1 MMITFDILKKYSVN
15 QFIKDLL
22 KKRFAGIPMKQ
33 EVNESDDK
41 LNFACPFCG
50 DSEKDPRKK
59 RGNFYLANNSYKC
72 YNDGCGIKTDLSGI
86 IKKFA
91 LKYGL
96 TLPDTIIKDPEFVHA
111 APAKRKGSLIETF
124 ISKGIGK
131 HLLKLDDIV
140 DRFSLIPCSLAP
152 AESPIRAFVE
162 RRQITKLP
170 LFQESCYYDS
180 REDKIYLFNLD
191 AKSRRILGFSARKIE
206 ATDGPKYLIKN
217 YSEFRKTG
225 LISKKLG
232 DDIIIDIDT
241 LNNYYNVMNVDFTK
255 PVIITEGQIDAMF
268 LKNSMASTGVTKI
281 NLLLDNILTR
291 ENALVFFDNDRAGR
305 NQSIN
310 LIKKGYRVF
319 MWSKFLH
326 DLKIIYPTDWLKSI
340 KSIKDVNDLFV
351 FLSSKEPTLD
361 FEQFNDRIIHYF
373 SESELDVFFT

>member
-1 MMITFDILKKYSVN
+1 
-15 QFIKDLL
+15 
-22 KKRFAGIPMKQ
+22 MKQ
-33 EVNESDDK
+33 EINESDDK

-50 DSEKDPRKK
+50 DSEKDHRKK

-72 YNDGCGIKTDLSGI
+72 YNDGCGIKTDLSGM

-96 TLPDTIIKDPEFVHA
+96 TLPDTIIKDPEFVHST
-111 APAKRKGSLIETF
+111 PAKRKGSLIETF

-140 DRFSLIPCSLAP
+140 DRFALIPCHLAP
-152 AESPIRAFVE
+152 EESPIRAFVE

-170 LFQESCYYDS
+170 LFTQSCYYDS

-225 LISKKLG
+225 LVSKKLA

-255 PVIITEGQIDAMF
+255 KVIVTEGQIDAMF
-268 LKNSMASTGVTKI
+268 LQNSMASTGVTKI

-291 ENALVFFDNDRAGR
+291 DNALIFFDNDKAGR
-305 NQSIN
+305 NQSIS

-319 MWSKFLH
+319 MWSKLLN
-326 DLKIIYPTDWLKSI
+326 DLKLLYPTDWLRSI
-340 KSIKDVNDLFV
+340 KKIKDVNDLFI
-351 FLSSKEPTLD
+351 FLHSKNPTLD
-361 FEQFNDRIIHYF
+361 FTQFNDRIINYF